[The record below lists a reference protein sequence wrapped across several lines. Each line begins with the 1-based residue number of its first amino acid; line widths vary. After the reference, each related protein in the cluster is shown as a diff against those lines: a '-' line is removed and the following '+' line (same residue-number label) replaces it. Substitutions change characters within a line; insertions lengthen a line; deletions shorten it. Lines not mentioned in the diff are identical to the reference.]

1 MAYEGLIRSIF
12 FFTVLILVGY
22 AETKAARRPLTVSKK
37 ERWFNNLGIIFLSSL
52 LLKLIVPLAA
62 TGVAVAAAAKD
73 WGLFNSLQLSPWVTI
88 PLSIL
93 LLDLV
98 VYLQH
103 LMFHATPVLW
113 RLHMVHHADLDLD
126 ASSGLRLHPLEILIS
141 MGIKMTVVAALGI
154 PVLAVLIFE
163 IILNATAMFNH
174 GNLRLTDKLDRR
186 LRLITVTPDMHRVH
200 HSVLIRETN
209 SNFGFN
215 FPWWDR
221 LFGTYRAQP
230 AAGHELMTI
239 GLSQF
244 RTVEQVT
251 LLKLLVLPFTGEEG
265 RYSLKYIGK
274 NPDPKKSHPDNFKSG
289 ENS

>member
-22 AETKAARRPLTVSKK
+22 VETRAARRPLTVSKK
-37 ERWFNNLGIIFLSSL
+37 GRWFNNLSIIFLSSL
-52 LLKLIVPLAA
+52 LLKLAVPVAA
-62 TGVAVAAAAKD
+62 TGIAAAAAAKG
-73 WGLFNSLQLSPWVTI
+73 WGLFNSYDFSPWLTI

-103 LMFHATPVLW
+103 LMFHATPILW

-126 ASSGLRLHPLEILIS
+126 VTSGLRFHPLEILLS
-141 MGIKMTVVAALGI
+141 MGIKMAVVAALGI
-154 PVLAVLIFE
+154 PVIAVLIFE
-163 IILNATAMFNH
+163 ITLNATAMFNH
-174 GNLRLTDKLDRR
+174 GNIHLPEKVDRILRLF
-186 LRLITVTPDMHRVH
+186 TVTPDMHRVH

-221 LFGTYRAQP
+221 LCGTYRSQP
-230 AAGHELMTI
+230 AAGHNDMTI

-244 RTVEQVT
+244 RKAEQVT
-251 LLKLLVLPFTGEEG
+251 LLKLLILPFIGAAG

-274 NPDPKKSHPDNFKSG
+274 DPTATQRDSDSS
-289 ENS
+289 E

>member
-22 AETKAARRPLTVSKK
+22 AEIKVARRPLTVAKK
-37 ERWFNNLGIIFLSSL
+37 VRWFNNLGIIFLSSL
-52 LLKLIVPLAA
+52 LLKLTVPVAA
-62 TGVAVAAAAKD
+62 IGVAVAAAAKG
-73 WGLFNSLQLSPWVTI
+73 WGLFNSYDLSPWLTI

-126 ASSGLRLHPLEILIS
+126 ASSGLRFHPLEILIS

-154 PVLAVLIFE
+154 PVIAVFIFE
-163 IILNATAMFNH
+163 ITLNATAMFNH
-174 GNLRLTDKLDRR
+174 GNIYLPEKVDRILRLF
-186 LRLITVTPDMHRVH
+186 TVTPDMHRVH

-244 RTVEQVT
+244 RKAEQVT
-251 LLKLLVLPFTGEEG
+251 LLKLLLLPFTGDEG
-265 RYSLKYIGK
+265 RYSLKYIGQ
-274 NPDPKKSHPDNFKSG
+274 NPTANKRSSADT
-289 ENS
+289 

>member
-1 MAYEGLIRSIF
+1 MEYEGLIRSIF

-37 ERWFNNLGIIFLSSL
+37 ERWFNNLGIIFLSTL
-52 LLKLIVPLAA
+52 LLRLTIPLAA

-88 PLSIL
+88 PLAIL
-93 LLDLV
+93 ILDLV

-103 LMFHATPVLW
+103 LMFHATPILW

-126 ASSGLRLHPLEILIS
+126 ASSGLRFHPLEILIS
-141 MGIKMTVVAALGI
+141 MGIKMAVVAALGI

-163 IILNATAMFNH
+163 ITLNATAMFNH
-174 GNLRLTDKLDRR
+174 GNIHLPEKVDRI

-251 LLKLLVLPFTGEEG
+251 LLKLLILPFTGEEG
-265 RYSLKYIGK
+265 RYSLRYIGK
-274 NPDPKKSHPDNFKSG
+274 NPSVKKSHPDNFKSG

>member
-1 MAYEGLIRSIF
+1 MAYEGLIRGFF
-12 FFTVLILVGY
+12 FFTVLFLVGY
-22 AETKAARRPLTVSKK
+22 TETKVTRRQLTVSKK
-37 ERWFNNLGIIFLSSL
+37 GRWFNNLGIIFLSSL
-52 LLKLIVPLAA
+52 LLKLTVPIAA
-62 TGVAVAAAAKD
+62 TGIAAAAAAKG
-73 WGLFNSLQLSPWVTI
+73 WGLFNYLELTPWLTI

-93 LLDLV
+93 VLDLV
-98 VYLQH
+98 IYLQH
-103 LMFHATPVLW
+103 LTFHAVPILW

-126 ASSGLRLHPLEILIS
+126 VTSGLRFHPLEIILS
-141 MGIKMTVVAALGI
+141 MGVKMTVVAALGI

-174 GNLRLTDKLDRR
+174 GNIHLSDKLDRY
-186 LRLITVTPDMHRVH
+186 LRLLTVTPDMHRVH

-221 LFGTYRAQP
+221 LCGTYRAQP
-230 AAGHELMTI
+230 AAGHEQMTI

-244 RTVEQVT
+244 RKAEQVT
-251 LLKLLVLPFTGEEG
+251 LLKLLILPFTGEEG

-274 NPDPKKSHPDNFKSG
+274 DPTRQKKDDDNV
-289 ENS
+289 E

>member
-98 VYLQH
+98 IYLQH
-103 LMFHATPVLW
+103 LMFHATPILW

-126 ASSGLRLHPLEILIS
+126 VTSGLRFHPIEGILS
-141 MGIKMTVVAALGI
+141 MLIKMVVIAAFGV

-163 IILNATAMFNH
+163 ITLNATAMFNH
-174 GNLRLTDKLDRR
+174 SNLHLSDQLDRR
-186 LRLITVTPDMHRVH
+186 LRLLTVTPDMHRVH

-215 FPWWDR
+215 FPYWDR
-221 LFGTYRAQP
+221 LFGTYRPQP
-230 AAGHELMTI
+230 ARGHEQMTI

-244 RTVEQVT
+244 RNVEQVT
-251 LLKLLVLPFTGEEG
+251 FLKLLALPFNGEEG

-274 NPDPKKSHPDNFKSG
+274 DPAVKK
-289 ENS
+289 

>member
-1 MAYEGLIRSIF
+1 MQKSR
-12 FFTVLILVGY
+12 V
-22 AETKAARRPLTVSKK
+22 ARRPLTVSKK
-37 ERWFNNLGIIFLSSL
+37 VRWFNNLGIIFLSSL
-52 LLKLIVPLAA
+52 KLTVPVAA
-62 TGVAVAAAAKD
+62 TGVAVAAAAKG
-73 WGLFNSLQLSPWVTI
+73 WGLFNSYDLSPWLTI

-103 LMFHATPVLW
+103 LMFHATPILW

-126 ASSGLRLHPLEILIS
+126 VTSGLRFHPLEILLS
-141 MGIKMTVVAALGI
+141 MGIKMAVVAALGI

-163 IILNATAMFNH
+163 ITLNATAMFNH
-174 GNLRLTDKLDRR
+174 GNIHLPEKVDRILRLF
-186 LRLITVTPDMHRVH
+186 TVTPDMHRVH

-230 AAGHELMTI
+230 VAGHEQMTI

-244 RTVEQVT
+244 RKVEQVT
-251 LLKLLVLPFTGEEG
+251 LLKLLMLPFTGEEG

-274 NPDPKKSHPDNFKSG
+274 DPTRQKRDNDNV
-289 ENS
+289 E